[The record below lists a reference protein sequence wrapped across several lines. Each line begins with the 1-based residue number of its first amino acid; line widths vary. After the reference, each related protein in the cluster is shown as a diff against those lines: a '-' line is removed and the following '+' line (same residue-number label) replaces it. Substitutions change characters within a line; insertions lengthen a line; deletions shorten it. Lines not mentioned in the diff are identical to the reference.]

1 MQTEPASTPDAR
13 ARRTDIVLV
22 FVVAVAVMLA
32 IGSVVEDAA
41 SLPEGAFASVNG
53 EALPVAQLQGVLLR
67 LGEQLDHPPGAAERA
82 EVVARLVDEELLLQQ
97 GLALGLVRA
106 ETRLRSQL
114 VQEVIRQAVAE
125 SAAAPV
131 SEADVREFLQRNA
144 GYFRRADRFVVE
156 RLRFAS
162 REEAARAVGADAAT
176 LARGTRDD
184 TLPATPLS
192 EARWRDHLGSAL
204 AARVVA
210 LPVGGILAESGTAL
224 LRLAGRVPGEVP
236 DLQDIRPQVEAEF
249 RRRRDEDAL
258 SRYVARLRRDAR
270 ILTEVEAGA
279 P

>member
-1 MQTEPASTPDAR
+1 MQTEPASTPDTR
-13 ARRTDIVLV
+13 ARRADIVLV

-53 EALPVAQLQGVLLR
+53 EALPVAQLQGVLQR
-67 LGEQLDHPPGAAERA
+67 LGEQLDHRPGAAERA

-106 ETRLRSQL
+106 DTRLRSQL

-125 SAAAPV
+125 SASAPV
-131 SEADVREFLQRNA
+131 ADADVREFLQRNA
-144 GYFRRADRFVVE
+144 GYFRRPDRFVIE

-162 REEAARAVGADAAT
+162 REDAARAAGADAAA

-192 EARWRDHLGSAL
+192 EARWRDHLGSAR

-210 LPVGGILAESGTAL
+210 LPVGGVVAESGAAL
-224 LRLAGRVPGEVP
+224 LRLTARVPGEVP
-236 DLQDIRPQVEAEF
+236 DLQDIRPQVEA
-249 RRRRDEDAL
+249 
-258 SRYVARLRRDAR
+258 
-270 ILTEVEAGA
+270 
-279 P
+279 